1 MVEQLKEILS
11 NDVEVVIMSPQL
23 SLSLLKCASVI
34 LLNGGQ
40 PRACARSQRDY
51 YNKLKKE
58 GMAKA
63 EMIEKAKNRTCEPSF
78 KGIRYSKVVMAHISS
93 ELLNDELA
101 IEYLQKGAL
110 KESDFKVLP
119 KGYKEE
125 EKPAPKKRGRKPKN
139 NK

>member
-1 MVEQLKEILS
+1 MLHKYGKAGTQNFLT
-11 NDVEVVIMSPQL
+11 
-23 SLSLLKCASVI
+23 
-34 LLNGGQ
+34 
-40 PRACARSQRDY
+40 
-51 YNKLKKE
+51 KKV
-58 GMAKA
+58 
-63 EMIEKAKNRTCEPSF
+63 IEKAKNRTCEPSF

-125 EKPAPKKRGRKPKN
+125 EEEKPAPKKRGRKPKN